1 MKTALFIYI
10 LLGVLSIVPLVA
22 FNIRKIWVRRPPDP
36 IRFKPVRFGVIL
48 VICLFIGT
56 FLTVSYQMT
65 MKNRFEIFLERVA
78 TEHSRVLVGDQSW
91 DDFKAFVLENGSDGV
106 GEGLD
111 EIPEPASSCDEVRF
125 QISKEYTPKYWN
137 GAEGFATVEDVED
150 NNPRYLMY
158 KLAAGDETR
167 YYALRLRRIGE
178 DWVIEWFGEAN
189 DIQIKKISMPS
200 EINGKWFTVRASGK
214 TGSGA

>member
-1 MKTALFIYI
+1 MLII
-10 LLGVLSIVPLVA
+10 
-22 FNIRKIWVRRPPDP
+22 
-36 IRFKPVRFGVIL
+36 
-48 VICLFIGT
+48 
-56 FLTVSYQMT
+56 
-65 MKNRFEIFLERVA
+65 
-78 TEHSRVLVGDQSW
+78 
-91 DDFKAFVLENGSDGV
+91 FKAFVLENGSDGV

>member
-1 MKTALFIYI
+1 M
-10 LLGVLSIVPLVA
+10 
-22 FNIRKIWVRRPPDP
+22 
-36 IRFKPVRFGVIL
+36 
-48 VICLFIGT
+48 
-56 FLTVSYQMT
+56 
-65 MKNRFEIFLERVA
+65 
-78 TEHSRVLVGDQSW
+78 LVGDQSW

-189 DIQIKKISMPS
+189 DIQIKKDQHAFRDQRQMVYR
-200 EINGKWFTVRASGK
+200 EGVRKNGLRCVSG
-214 TGSGA
+214 GSAFPVSPGAKLPAAFLLPYVATS

>member
-10 LLGVLSIVPLVA
+10 LLGVLSIVPLIG
-22 FNIRKIWVRRPPDP
+22 FNIRKIWVKRPPDP
-36 IRFKPVRFGVIL
+36 VRFKPVRFGVIL
-48 VICLFIGT
+48 VLCLFIGT

-65 MKNRFEIFLERVA
+65 MKNRFEIFLEKVA

-91 DDFKAFVLENGSDGV
+91 EDFKAFVLENGSDDV
-106 GEGLD
+106 KESLD
-111 EIPEPASSCDEVRF
+111 TVPEPSAVHGEVRF

-158 KLAAGDETR
+158 KLEAGEETR
-167 YYALRLRRIGE
+167 YYAFRLRRTGE
-178 DWVIEWFGEAN
+178 EWVIEWFGEAN
-189 DIQIKKISMPS
+189 EFQIKKISMPS
-200 EINGKWFTVRASGK
+200 EINGKWFTVKASK
-214 TGSGA
+214 K

>member
-1 MKTALFIYI
+1 
-10 LLGVLSIVPLVA
+10 
-22 FNIRKIWVRRPPDP
+22 
-36 IRFKPVRFGVIL
+36 
-48 VICLFIGT
+48 
-56 FLTVSYQMT
+56 
-65 MKNRFEIFLERVA
+65 
-78 TEHSRVLVGDQSW
+78 
-91 DDFKAFVLENGSDGV
+91 
-106 GEGLD
+106 
-111 EIPEPASSCDEVRF
+111 
-125 QISKEYTPKYWN
+125 
-137 GAEGFATVEDVED
+137 
-150 NNPRYLMY
+150 MY

>member
-10 LLGVLSIVPLVA
+10 LLGVLSIVPLII
-22 FNIRKIWVRRPPDP
+22 FNIRKIWVKRPPDP

-65 MKNRFEIFLERVA
+65 MKNRFEIFLEKVA
-78 TEHSRVLVGDQSW
+78 TEHSKVLVGDQSW
-91 DDFKAFVLENGSDGV
+91 EDFRSFILENGADNVEES
-106 GEGLD
+106 LD
-111 EIPEPASSCDEVRF
+111 ATPASEPVKGLREVRF

-137 GAEGFATVEDVED
+137 GEEGFATVENVED

-158 KLAAGDETR
+158 KLVYENETR
-167 YYALRLRRIGE
+167 FYAFRLRRAE
-178 DWVIEWFGEAN
+178 EEWRIEWFGEAN
-189 DIQIKKISMPS
+189 EIQQKKISMPS
-200 EINGKWFTVRASGK
+200 EVNGKWFTVKSSSK
-214 TGSGA
+214 PD